1 MYLKINQRSIMKK
14 TILAFMLLVLIKSNA
29 QQFPSGWDPKKKD
42 SAYTTIKQPI
52 KKSKHDARRKKNQ

>member
-1 MYLKINQRSIMKK
+1 MKK